1 VETTNPTPSCDGDG
15 SKVRGKMSIHK
26 IDNEEFNNLIKCLN
40 VGQCEL
46 LYHTYYL
53 CFKTTIIG

>member
-1 VETTNPTPSCDGDG
+1 METTNPTPGCDGDG
-15 SKVRGKMSIHK
+15 PKVHGKMSVHK
-26 IDNEEFNNLIKCLN
+26 MDNEQFNNLIKCLD
-40 VGQCEL
+40 VGQLEL